1 MANRNKLLV
10 PGVEDQLRKMKNEI
24 AAEFG
29 IENYDSLDKGELSA
43 RTNGKIGGE
52 MVRRL
57 IEIGKKALVESGMN
71 KAEVIP
77 IKPEIRKVDFVQKR
91 MNA

>member
-57 IEIGKKALVESGMN
+57 IEIGKKALIESGMN

-77 IKPEIRKVDFVQKR
+77 IKPEIRKVNNFQKR